1 MIQDDTQAKHP
12 QPVRLVVWDL
22 DDTFWHGTLSE
33 GGITYRRELHDV
45 VVALARRG
53 IVSSICSK
61 NDPAPVRAVLERE
74 GIWDHFVFP
83 SIDWSA
89 KGPRL
94 AALVDAVQ
102 LRAPTILFIDDNP
115 MNLAEAQHYVPGI
128 QVADAACAAGLL
140 DDPRLAGKDDA
151 GLTRLAQY
159 QLLQRRHVEAHAAGD
174 NTAFLRGSGIR
185 VSIEHDIT
193 PHLDRAVE
201 LINRT
206 NQLNYTKQRLP
217 EDPAEARAA
226 LAAQLLDFRLQAGI
240 LRVRDRYGDY
250 GYCGLYI
257 VATGASRRR
266 LVQFCFSCRVLDMGV
281 QTWLWRRL
289 GKPLLRTS
297 GEVAAPVDQPG
308 EVDWI
313 TLEAT
318 DGPAA
323 QDTPRVGLDHVYAR
337 GGCDLAAVTHYFGLS
352 EGSVVSELS
361 AARQGTVVLW
371 HHSMFAR
378 YAVEGVQPA
387 EMEAFRMLGY
397 QDESFDSYLAR
408 LARGQA
414 QTFYARPGH
423 AQPGH
428 AGARSLWVL
437 SFWSDLSARLYRHR
451 ATGAML
457 PLAVAGGLVPPQRPA
472 GARDVPGDQAL
483 LARIAEEFEFVGAT
497 PEADYRRNL
506 RLLLQLAPRGTQ
518 VFILLA
524 QEARPGRDGIVS
536 VQPRNRTFNEWTRQ
550 VAGDFANVTT
560 LPMEEFLTSQ
570 DDLLE
575 GTHYDRMVYYRIY
588 ERIMRGVEA
597 VAA

>member
-1 MIQDDTQAKHP
+1 M
-12 QPVRLVVWDL
+12 
-22 DDTFWHGTLSE
+22 
-33 GGITYRRELHDV
+33 

-266 LVQFCFSCRVLDMGV
+266 LVQFCFSCRVLNMGV

>member
-1 MIQDDTQAKHP
+1 MIQDDT

-45 VVALARRG
+45 VVALAGRG
-53 IVSSICSK
+53 IISSICSK
-61 NDPAPVRAVLERE
+61 NDPVPVRAELQRQ

-83 SIDWSA
+83 SIDWSP

-94 AALVDAVQ
+94 AALADAVQ
-102 LRAPTILFIDDNP
+102 LRAPTILFVDDNP
-115 MNLAEAQHYVPGI
+115 MNLAEARHYVPGI
-128 QVADAACAAGLL
+128 QVADASCAAGLL
-140 DDPRLAGKDDA
+140 DDPRLAGKNDS

-159 QLLQRRHVEAHAAGD
+159 QLLQRRHVEARAAGD
-174 NTAFLRGSGIR
+174 NTAFLRGSDIR
-185 VSIEHDIT
+185 VSIEHDLT

-226 LAAQLLDFRLQAGI
+226 LAAQLLDYRLQAGI

-250 GYCGLYI
+250 GYCGLYV

-266 LVQFCFSCRVLDMGV
+266 LVQFCFSCRVLDMGL

-289 GKPLLRTS
+289 GKPLLRAS

-313 TLEAT
+313 TLEGP

-323 QDTPRVGLDHVYAR
+323 QDSPRTGPDHVYAR
-337 GGCDLAAVTHYFGLS
+337 GGCDLAAVTHYFGLA

-378 YAVEGVQPA
+378 YAIEGVQPA
-387 EMEAFRMLGY
+387 EMQAFGLLGY
-397 QDESFDSYLAR
+397 QNDAFDTYLAR
-408 LARGQA
+408 LARG
-414 QTFYARPGH
+414 R
-423 AQPGH
+423 AQP
-428 AGARSLWVL
+428 ARADARSVWVL

-451 ATGAML
+451 ETGAML
-457 PLAVAGGLVPPQRPA
+457 PLAVAGGLIPPQRPA
-472 GARDVPGDQAL
+472 NARDVPADQTV
-483 LARIAEEFEFVGAT
+483 LARIAEAFEFVGAT
-497 PEADYRRNL
+497 PEADYRRN
-506 RLLLQLAPRGTQ
+506 
-518 VFILLA
+518 
-524 QEARPGRDGIVS
+524 
-536 VQPRNRTFNEWTRQ
+536 
-550 VAGDFANVTT
+550 
-560 LPMEEFLTSQ
+560 
-570 DDLLE
+570 
-575 GTHYDRMVYYRIY
+575 
-588 ERIMRGVEA
+588 
-597 VAA
+597 